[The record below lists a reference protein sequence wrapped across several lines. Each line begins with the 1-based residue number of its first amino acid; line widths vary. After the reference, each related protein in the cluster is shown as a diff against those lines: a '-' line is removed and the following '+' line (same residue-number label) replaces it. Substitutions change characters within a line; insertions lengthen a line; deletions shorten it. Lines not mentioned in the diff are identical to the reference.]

1 MNSDMFKLH
10 MSQNWLMLLTSLI
23 CLFMIWGI
31 VKVTNATKPELEIS
45 RGVEYLV
52 DVNHQFDSSSVQSLT
67 EDSWQVVRDD
77 LLSFGLSD
85 APHWL
90 KFKLGKLDQL
100 EPWLL
105 EIDYALLD
113 KIDIW
118 FITEQGALGEFH
130 TGDTL
135 PFRSRQIKHEKYLF
149 VVPKSDEALNVLLR
163 VQSHS
168 ALKLPIRLWQEQAY
182 LVASG
187 EHSIVMGLFFG
198 FLTAMALSNFFLFIT
213 TRLNTFLVYSGY
225 VTFLALTLAT
235 LHGIGYKYLWPDNI
249 WLQDHAIA
257 IFANAT
263 IYLVII
269 FTDLILS
276 VKTHSPQV
284 SKCMRISAAVFLFN
298 LFISLFIPYEI
309 FIKFFLVMI
318 ILVVFLIYGVSTW
331 LWIKGERLARFYTI
345 AWTALLFSGFVASLD
360 NLNLLK
366 LDVPSHYLL
375 MLGATI
381 ETFLLALV
389 MALSYNQQR
398 QDSFDAQEL
407 ALSKERQVRA
417 AQEKLLMLQEEAKEE
432 LEYKVQER
440 TLELEITLR
449 ELSES
454 NRELE
459 EKNTL
464 DSLTG
469 IRNRRHFDKKYQA
482 EVRRSRREHTELSV
496 VILDIDH
503 FKKINDEYG
512 HLVGDECIKAVARIM
527 AEHVKRPSDDVCRY
541 GGEEFTF
548 ILPNTDQAGASQ
560 LVECVRA
567 KIENTP
573 IASAGGNIN
582 MTISAGICTG
592 VMRPEQQENALLD
605 AADQCLYQ
613 AKKAGRNRVCAT
625 YLPVD
630 KVVNQDNL

>member
-10 MSQNWLMLLTSLI
+10 VSQNWLMLLIGLI
-23 CLFMIWGI
+23 CLLMIWGI
-31 VKVTNATKPELEIS
+31 VNVSNTTKPELEIS

-52 DVNHQFDSSSVQSLT
+52 DVNLEFDSSSIQSLA
-67 EDSWQVVRDD
+67 EDKWQVVQDEQ
-77 LLSFGLSD
+77 LSFGLSSS
-85 APHWL
+85 PHWL
-90 KFKLGKLDQL
+90 KFNLGKLDQL

-113 KIDIW
+113 KVDIW
-118 FITEQGALGEFH
+118 FITQQGVLGEFH

-149 VVPKSDEALNVLLR
+149 PVPNSIEATEVLLR

-182 LVASG
+182 LVANG

-213 TRLNTFLVYSGY
+213 TRLKTFLVYSGY
-225 VTFLALTLAT
+225 VTCLALTLAT

-249 WLQDHAIA
+249 WLQDHAIG

-269 FTDLILS
+269 FTDMTLCVS
-276 VKTHSPQV
+276 THSPRV
-284 SKCMRISAAVFLFN
+284 SKFMRLSAAISLFA
-298 LFISLFIPYEI
+298 LLLSLFIPYGI

-318 ILVVFLIYGVSTW
+318 ILVVILIYGVSTW

-345 AWTALLFSGFVASLD
+345 AWTALLFSAFVASLD
-360 NLNLLK
+360 NLSLVK
-366 LDVPSHYLL
+366 LGLPSHYLL

-398 QDSFDAQEL
+398 QDNFNSQAL
-407 ALSKERQVRA
+407 ALSKERQARA
-417 AQEKLLMLQEEAKEE
+417 AQEKLLALQEEAKEE

-482 EVRRSRREHTELSV
+482 EVRRSRREQTELSV

-512 HLVGDECIKAVARIM
+512 HLIGDECIKSVARIM
-527 AEHVKRPSDDVCRY
+527 AENVKRPSDDVCRY

-548 ILPNTDQAGASQ
+548 ILPNTDQAGARQ
-560 LVECVRA
+560 LVERVRM
-567 KIENTP
+567 KIEDTP
-573 IASAGGNIN
+573 IVSPAGAIK

-592 VMRPEQQENALLD
+592 VMLPEQKENVLLD

-613 AKKAGRNRVCAT
+613 AKKSGRNRVCAS
-625 YLPVD
+625 YLAVD
-630 KVVNQDNL
+630 QTVNQD